1 MPELNPQL
9 AQFEKEIE
17 VMLAELI
24 SKLEKGNFTRTQ
36 LAQISA
42 EINFFDELKRAGFEK
57 SVNKYFSGYETI
69 LADALSKA
77 RTLKVDFAGI
87 NTAALELIANLDEEF
102 LLRKAASWGAQ
113 FKSEF
118 AKSIIRG
125 DTITQTAANL
135 TEIPLTDAQ
144 MKTVLNTSYTEF
156 NRVSTFEVFKSD
168 PKQRFSYF
176 GRIISTSSKQCEWL
190 MGNQDPA
197 GYTQEEINAGIDTPF
212 GIINQSGRDPNFNC
226 GHTWR
231 PIITEL

>member
-17 VMLAELI
+17 AMLAELI

-144 MKTVLNTSYTEF
+144 TKTVLNTAYSDFNRTATKEIYKDEPEQRFRYTGGIIPTSSEQCAWLMQNQNPEGYTEA
-156 NRVSTFEVFKSD
+156 E
-168 PKQRFSYF
+168 
-176 GRIISTSSKQCEWL
+176 IS
-190 MGNQDPA
+190 
-197 GYTQEEINAGIDTPF
+197 AGIDTPH
-212 GIINQSGRDPNFNC
+212 GVINWSGRQPNFNC
-226 GHTWR
+226 IHTWE
-231 PIITEL
+231 PIEIEL